1 MCGEAKQSM
10 TEDQFPQAFKKREQV
25 HLGNDWRDFV
35 NAHLQPSPISI
46 RINPNK
52 VAQEELKPSIPW
64 TQYGCYLTD
73 RPSFTLDPTFHA
85 GKYYVQEA
93 SSMFLEQ
100 AFTQATNG
108 ATHLNVLDLCAAP
121 GGKSTHLLSL
131 MDQNSLLVSNE
142 VIQSRSAI
150 LSENLQKWGHSN
162 VVVTN
167 NDPKDFQRLPGFFD
181 VIVVDAPCSGEG
193 LFRKD
198 PGAIK
203 EWSEDAVALCSKRQR
218 RILSDVWPA
227 LKTGGI
233 LIYSTCTYNSQENEE
248 NLRWLQQEYEVESI
262 PLNLKEEWGII
273 TVKDNSFTG
282 YRFFPHRV
290 QGEGFFLTALRK
302 TDHQGESKL
311 NSRTSF
317 TQPPKKIKDQLSEW
331 TLDSDQKTFIIRND
345 RLQFF
350 PESKDREIES
360 LVKNLRVVSAG
371 TFIATVKHDKLIPEH
386 SFALSLSLHRDFFRT
401 FSLEKEEALQYL
413 RKDAISLPFDQK
425 GFALVAFENIPL
437 GWVNVLESRINNL
450 YPSEWRIRMR

>member
-10 TEDQFPQAFKKREQV
+10 TEDQFPQAFKKREQL
-25 HLGNDWRDFV
+25 HLGDEWRDFV

-46 RINPNK
+46 RINPYK
-52 VAQEELKPSIPW
+52 VAQEQLKPLIPW
-64 TQYGCYLTD
+64 TQYGYYLPD

-100 AFTQATNG
+100 AFIQATNE
-108 ATHLNVLDLCAAP
+108 THLNVLDLCAAP

-162 VVVTN
+162 VIVTN
-167 NDPKDFQRLPGFFD
+167 NDPRDFQRLPGFFD

-198 PGAIK
+198 PDAAR
-203 EWSEDAVALCSKRQR
+203 EWSEDVVALCSKRQR

-248 NLRWLQQEYEVESI
+248 NLKWLQQEYEVESI
-262 PLNLKEEWGII
+262 PLTLKNEWGII
-273 TVKDNSFTG
+273 TVKDNSLTG

-302 TDHQGESKL
+302 IDDQVESKL
-311 NSRTSF
+311 NSSTSF
-317 TQPPKKIKDQLSEW
+317 TPPPKKIKDQISEW
-331 TLDSDQKTFIIRND
+331 TLDSDQKAFIMRND

-350 PESKDREIES
+350 PKSKDREIES

-413 RKDAISLPFDQK
+413 RKDAVSLPFDQK
-425 GFALVAFENIPL
+425 GFALVSFENIPL
-437 GWVNVLESRINNL
+437 GWVNVLDSRINNL

>member
-1 MCGEAKQSM
+1 MEIEWS
-10 TEDQFPQAFKKREQV
+10 
-25 HLGNDWRDFV
+25 DFV
-35 NAHLQPSPISI
+35 NAHRQPSPISI
-46 RINPNK
+46 RMNPNK
-52 VAQEELKPSIPW
+52 VAQQELKPSIPW
-64 TQYGCYLTD
+64 TQYGYYLTD

-100 AFTQATNG
+100 AFIQAANG
-108 ATHLNVLDLCAAP
+108 TTHLNVLDLCAAP

-198 PGAIK
+198 PGAMK
-203 EWSEDAVALCSKRQR
+203 EWSEDSVALCSKRQR

-233 LIYSTCTYNSQENEE
+233 LIYSTCTYNSEENEE

-262 PLNLKEEWGII
+262 PLKMKAEWGII
-273 TVKDNSFTG
+273 TVKDNSIYWLSIFSSSRAG
-282 YRFFPHRV
+282 R
-290 QGEGFFLTALRK
+290 GFLPCCDAK
-302 TDHQGESKL
+302 NEP
-311 NSRTSF
+311 SRREQVKFKIHLHSL
-317 TQPPKKIKDQLSEW
+317 QKK
-331 TLDSDQKTFIIRND
+331 
-345 RLQFF
+345 
-350 PESKDREIES
+350 
-360 LVKNLRVVSAG
+360 
-371 TFIATVKHDKLIPEH
+371 
-386 SFALSLSLHRDFFRT
+386 
-401 FSLEKEEALQYL
+401 
-413 RKDAISLPFDQK
+413 
-425 GFALVAFENIPL
+425 
-437 GWVNVLESRINNL
+437 
-450 YPSEWRIRMR
+450 